1 MAQNLISL
9 KKHKEM
15 VKITECVQSI
25 FEAIGAL
32 SVGMGLY

>member
-9 KKHKEM
+9 KKQKM
-15 VKITECVQSI
+15 VKIREYVQSI
-25 FEAIGAL
+25 FEAISAL